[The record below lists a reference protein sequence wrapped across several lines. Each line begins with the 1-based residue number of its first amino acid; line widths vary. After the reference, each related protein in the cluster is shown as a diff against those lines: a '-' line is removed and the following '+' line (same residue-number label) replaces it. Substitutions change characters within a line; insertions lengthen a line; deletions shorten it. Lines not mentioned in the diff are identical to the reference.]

1 MRRILAAPLLL
12 VALAACGGG
21 KDPIAMTTPD
31 PAPSSVA
38 AATTGVDI
46 PGFIAAFR
54 EKYPALTEGRN
65 DKAIRNDAI
74 NTCASIRAGETK
86 AVLNRQVTARF
97 GSHDGKAPT
106 RTETSAILALLA
118 AHGCTGGITPTS

>member
-1 MRRILAAPLLL
+1 MRRTLAALLLL

-21 KDPIAMTTPD
+21 KDPAAVTTPD
-31 PAPSSVA
+31 PTPNAVA

-46 PGFIAAFR
+46 PGFIAALR
-54 EKYPALTEGRN
+54 QKYPALTEGRN
-65 DKAIRNDAI
+65 DKALRNDAI

-86 AVLNRQVTARF
+86 AVLNRDVAARF

-106 RTETSAILALLA
+106 RIETSAILALLT
-118 AHGCTGGITPTS
+118 AHGCTRGTSEA